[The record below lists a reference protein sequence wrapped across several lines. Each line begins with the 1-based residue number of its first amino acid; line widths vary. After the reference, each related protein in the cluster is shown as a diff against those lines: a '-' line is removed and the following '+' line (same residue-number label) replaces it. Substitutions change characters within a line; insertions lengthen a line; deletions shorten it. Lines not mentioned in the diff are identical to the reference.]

1 MLTLPRPLRAVL
13 KPQVI
18 LPLLLAAALLAFAI
32 SLGDVHQVVAR
43 VRNLPMPV
51 LWISLAAAAGYL
63 ACKAVQLRLM
73 LRQINVAIPARSFWL
88 AFAVGELTVTLPLG
102 MFSQNWVLSASREIA
117 IGRSAAA
124 TVMMV
129 LAEIAVV
136 FLFLAVTGIP
146 GWPGTRPLCI
156 AVLAILALLLVAL
169 VIYERHARA
178 VSSRLRNR
186 TLRQGVS
193 ALLET
198 LRGLRRLS
206 TPLMLTISIAL
217 AAMYLGAL
225 TLAFWQVGR
234 GMDAHHLDY
243 LTAATIYAFSLAVI
257 LVGAGIF
264 SQIGTLELL
273 GMLAAR
279 AWDIDYTDGLAM
291 MLGFRIVWTASIWL
305 LCLPIVAALWREMP
319 RRASTSVNR
328 GKVDSSKEV
337 QR

>member
-18 LPLLLAAALLAFAI
+18 LPVLLAAALLAFAI
-32 SLGDVHQVVAR
+32 NLGDVHEVLVR
-43 VRNLPMPV
+43 VRALPAIV
-51 LWISLAAAAGYL
+51 LWLSLAAAACYL
-63 ACKAVQLRLM
+63 ACKAAQLKLM
-73 LRQINVAIPARSFWL
+73 LTQIGVAIPARPFWL

-102 MFSQNWVLSASREIA
+102 MFSQNWVLSASRKIA

-146 GWPGTRPLCI
+146 GWPDTRPLCI

-178 VSSRLRNR
+178 VSSRLRHR
-186 TLRQGVS
+186 ALRHGVD

-198 LRGLRRLS
+198 LRGLRKLS
-206 TPLMLTISIAL
+206 TPLMLAISIAL
-217 AAMYLGAL
+217 AAIYLGAL
-225 TLAFWQVGR
+225 TVAFWLVGH
-234 GMDAHHLDY
+234 GMDVQPLDY
-243 LTAATIYAFSLAVI
+243 LTAATIYAFSLAII
-257 LVGAGIF
+257 LIGAGLF

-273 GMLAAR
+273 GMVAAR
-279 AWDIDYTDGLAM
+279 AWGIGYTDGLAI

-305 LCLPIVAALWREMP
+305 LCLPIVGVMWREIP
-319 RRASTSVNR
+319 RRAGGSADR
-328 GKVDSSKEV
+328 GKEV
-337 QR
+337 PR